1 MKRRKGNGAEG
12 VPSSAQHTLGIKI
25 MISAIE
31 KIEDGTIKLTIT
43 VPFLEVKKARE
54 KVIEN
59 IAKNTDIKGFR
70 KGKAPKK
77 LVEEKVDEEKVR
89 EEILKILLP
98 ESYLNAVKEHDLKP
112 IMNPKIQV
120 TSLEKDKDWQFIA
133 FTCELPNIDLG
144 EYKENIGKIT
154 AKTKIIIPG
163 KEAQKPHF
171 EEIVTALLKSVSV
184 KIPKILLDGE
194 VERLLSQTLDEIKKL
209 GLNLDQYLMSTGK
222 TAETLRAEYEK
233 KAENDLKFEFA
244 LQKIA
249 DIEKITVSEEEINE
263 AIHKAKD
270 ENERKNLE
278 KNRYLLAGILR
289 QQKTLDFLK
298 NL

>member
-1 MKRRKGNGAEG
+1 
-12 VPSSAQHTLGIKI
+12 

-43 VPFLEVKKARE
+43 IPSQEVKKSWE
-54 KVIEN
+54 KVMGDFV
-59 IAKNTDIKGFR
+59 KNADSSGFR

-77 LVEEKVDEEKVR
+77 IVEEKLDEEKIR
-89 EEILKILLP
+89 EEVLKVLLP
-98 ESYLNAVKEHDLKP
+98 SNYLNAIKEHSLKP

-120 TSLEKDKDWQFIA
+120 VSIEKEKDWQFVA

-144 EYKENIGKIT
+144 KYKENIAKIT
-154 AKTKIIIPG
+154 AKAKIIIPG
-163 KEAQKPHF
+163 KNPPAGGEKPKF
-171 EEIVTALLKSVSV
+171 EEIVTVLLESVTV

-209 GLNLDQYLMSTGK
+209 GLSLDQYLMSTGK
-222 TAETLRAEYEK
+222 TAESLRGDYEK

-249 DIEKITVSEEEINE
+249 EDEKITVSDEEINE

-270 ENERKNLE
+270 NSERKNLE
-278 KNRYLLAGILR
+278 QNRYLLAGILR

>member
-1 MKRRKGNGAEG
+1 
-12 VPSSAQHTLGIKI
+12 

-31 KIEDGTIKLTIT
+31 KQEDGTVKLTIAI
-43 VPFLEVKKARE
+43 PSLEVKKTRE
-54 KVIEN
+54 KVIDD
-59 IAKNTDIKGFR
+59 IAKNADISGFR

-77 LVEEKVDEEKVR
+77 MVEEKIDEEKAR

-98 ESYLNAVKEHDLKP
+98 QNYLNAVKEHDLKP

-120 TSLEKDKDWQFIA
+120 ISLEKDKDWQFIA
-133 FTCELPNIDLG
+133 FTCELPNIELG
-144 EYKENIGKIT
+144 KYKENIEKIT
-154 AKTKIIIPG
+154 AKAKIIIPG

-171 EEIVTALLKSVSV
+171 EEIVTALLESVSV

-209 GLNLDQYLMSTGK
+209 GLSLDQYLMSTGK
-222 TAETLRAEYEK
+222 TAESLRAEYEK
-233 KAENDLKFEFA
+233 KAQNDLKFEFA
-244 LQKIA
+244 LGKIA
-249 DIEKITVSEEEINE
+249 EVEKITVSEEEINE

-270 ENERKNLE
+270 DNERKNLE
-278 KNRYLLAGILR
+278 QNRYLLAGILR